1 LNFNYLFRYDFL
13 NEKLEVFLDGN
24 IITRNILDNNY
35 INNYSTDIKETIIGK
50 QTLGFKYLFFDPFKN
65 KKWHSQSVYSWN
77 ANRKIRLVDFIP
89 AISAI
94 AGSSFN
100 FDNRIQYDDLF
111 FKVKQPL
118 HPDLLNDNIMRI
130 KTFNYPEQTISP
142 FIGIATQHHFKGRWV
157 VVNNFF
163 YEIAMKNPTF
173 PTNTETSNYNKINYM
188 FTITYNLSNPN
199 WSIFGEF
206 QTFKNK
212 SYSDDF
218 FKFGIANLTSKN
230 SQVDLNFGGS
240 FKTTPSYTYINVGFS
255 QRFDWHKDISE
266 EEKQAKKD
274 FNLELKQRRKQQK
287 VEKKKAITQLAD
299 HREVYKKQTGG
310 RGKFADIVFTLE
322 PAEDGKQGLEFVNEI
337 KGGNVPREY
346 IPSVEKGFKDAMQNG
361 PLAGFEV
368 DAMKVTLKDG
378 SFHPVDSD
386 SLSLELAAK
395 IGYKEA
401 ARAAGAVVM
410 EPMMKLEV
418 LTPEENMGD
427 IVGDLNR
434 RRGQVNSMDDRAG
447 SKVVKAIVPL
457 SEMFGYVTSL
467 RTLSSG
473 RATSTMEFSHY
484 AETPKNISEEV
495 ISATVG

>member
-1 LNFNYLFRYDFL
+1 MNSKLLSYLLIFSGVFSFSQYTEIINSNRPGSSHGAFSVGVNVLQFESAVSGQTLKHSNLNNSEIQGLNFNYLFRYGFL
-13 NEKLEVFLDGN
+13 NEKLEVFLEGN
-24 IITRNILDNNY
+24 LITRNILDKNY
-35 INNYSTDIKETIIGK
+35 RNDYSTDISETIIGK

-65 KKWHSQSVYSWN
+65 KKWHGENVYSWN
-77 ANRKIRLVDFIP
+77 AGRKIKLTDFIP

-94 AGSSFN
+94 LGSGFN
-100 FDNRIQYDDLF
+100 FDKRIQYDDLF

-118 HPDLLNDNIMRI
+118 HPDLLNDNIMRM

-173 PTNTETSNYNKINYM
+173 PTNAETSNYNKINYM

-212 SYSDDF
+212 IYSDDF

-274 FNLELKQRRKQQK
+274 FNFELKQRRKQQK
-287 VEKKKAITQLAD
+287 VEKKINKKSSKKIKTNPKKLAKKES
-299 HREVYKKQTGG
+299 RKSKKSVNKSLKQNKKQL
-310 RGKFADIVFTLE
+310 KKE
-322 PAEDGKQGLEFVNEI
+322 
-337 KGGNVPREY
+337 
-346 IPSVEKGFKDAMQNG
+346 EKA
-361 PLAGFEV
+361 
-368 DAMKVTLKDG
+368 
-378 SFHPVDSD
+378 
-386 SLSLELAAK
+386 
-395 IGYKEA
+395 
-401 ARAAGAVVM
+401 
-410 EPMMKLEV
+410 
-418 LTPEENMGD
+418 
-427 IVGDLNR
+427 
-434 RRGQVNSMDDRAG
+434 
-447 SKVVKAIVPL
+447 
-457 SEMFGYVTSL
+457 L
-467 RTLSSG
+467 RK
-473 RATSTMEFSHY
+473 MN
-484 AETPKNISEEV
+484 KK
-495 ISATVG
+495 

>member
-1 LNFNYLFRYDFL
+1 MNSKLLYFIFIFSAFFSHSQYTEIINSNRPGSSHGAFAVGVNVFQLETGISGQSLKHSNLNNSKIDGLNFNYLFRYGFL

-50 QTLGFKYLFFDPFKN
+50 QTLGFKYLFFDPYKN
-65 KKWHSQSVYSWN
+65 KKWHGENVYSWN
-77 ANRKIRLVDFIP
+77 AGRKIKLTDFIP

-118 HPDLLNDNIMRI
+118 HPDLLNENIMRM

-163 YEIAMKNPTF
+163 YEIAMKNSTV
-173 PTNTETSNYNKINYM
+173 PTNAEPSNYNKINYM

-212 SYSDDF
+212 IYSDDF

-287 VEKKKAITQLAD
+287 VEKKINKKSSKKIKTNPKKLAKKES
-299 HREVYKKQTGG
+299 RKSKKSVNKSLKQNKKQL
-310 RGKFADIVFTLE
+310 KKE
-322 PAEDGKQGLEFVNEI
+322 
-337 KGGNVPREY
+337 
-346 IPSVEKGFKDAMQNG
+346 EKA
-361 PLAGFEV
+361 
-368 DAMKVTLKDG
+368 
-378 SFHPVDSD
+378 
-386 SLSLELAAK
+386 
-395 IGYKEA
+395 
-401 ARAAGAVVM
+401 
-410 EPMMKLEV
+410 
-418 LTPEENMGD
+418 
-427 IVGDLNR
+427 
-434 RRGQVNSMDDRAG
+434 
-447 SKVVKAIVPL
+447 
-457 SEMFGYVTSL
+457 L
-467 RTLSSG
+467 RK
-473 RATSTMEFSHY
+473 MN
-484 AETPKNISEEV
+484 KK
-495 ISATVG
+495 

>member
-1 LNFNYLFRYDFL
+1 MNSKLLYFIFLFSVFFCHSQYTEIINSNRPGSSHGAFAVGVNVFQLETGISGHTLEHNNLNNSKIDGLNFNYLFRYGFL

-118 HPDLLNDNIMRI
+118 HPDLLNDNIMRM

-142 FIGIATQHHFKGRWV
+142 FIGLATQHHFKGRWV

-163 YEIAMKNPTF
+163 YELGLKNPTF
-173 PTNTETSNYNKINYM
+173 PTNAETSNYNKINYM

-212 SYSDDF
+212 IYSDDF

-287 VEKKKAITQLAD
+287 VEKKINKKSSKKIKTNPKKLAKKES
-299 HREVYKKQTGG
+299 RKSKKSVNKSLKQNKKQL
-310 RGKFADIVFTLE
+310 KKE
-322 PAEDGKQGLEFVNEI
+322 
-337 KGGNVPREY
+337 
-346 IPSVEKGFKDAMQNG
+346 EKA
-361 PLAGFEV
+361 
-368 DAMKVTLKDG
+368 
-378 SFHPVDSD
+378 
-386 SLSLELAAK
+386 
-395 IGYKEA
+395 
-401 ARAAGAVVM
+401 
-410 EPMMKLEV
+410 
-418 LTPEENMGD
+418 
-427 IVGDLNR
+427 
-434 RRGQVNSMDDRAG
+434 
-447 SKVVKAIVPL
+447 
-457 SEMFGYVTSL
+457 L
-467 RTLSSG
+467 RK
-473 RATSTMEFSHY
+473 MN
-484 AETPKNISEEV
+484 KK
-495 ISATVG
+495 

>member
-1 LNFNYLFRYDFL
+1 MNSKLLSYLLIFSGLFSFSQYTEIINSNRPGSSHGAFAVGVNVFQLETGISGHTLEHNNLNNSKIDGLNFNYLFRYGFL

-24 IITRNILDNNY
+24 IITRNIIDSNY
-35 INNYSTDIKETIIGK
+35 VNNYSTDIKETIIGK

-173 PTNTETSNYNKINYM
+173 PTNAETSNYNKINYM

-212 SYSDDF
+212 IYSDDF

-287 VEKKKAITQLAD
+287 VEKKINKKSSKKIKTNPKKLAKKES
-299 HREVYKKQTGG
+299 RKSKKSVNKSLKQNKKQL
-310 RGKFADIVFTLE
+310 KKE
-322 PAEDGKQGLEFVNEI
+322 
-337 KGGNVPREY
+337 
-346 IPSVEKGFKDAMQNG
+346 EKA
-361 PLAGFEV
+361 
-368 DAMKVTLKDG
+368 
-378 SFHPVDSD
+378 
-386 SLSLELAAK
+386 
-395 IGYKEA
+395 
-401 ARAAGAVVM
+401 
-410 EPMMKLEV
+410 
-418 LTPEENMGD
+418 
-427 IVGDLNR
+427 
-434 RRGQVNSMDDRAG
+434 
-447 SKVVKAIVPL
+447 
-457 SEMFGYVTSL
+457 L
-467 RTLSSG
+467 RK
-473 RATSTMEFSHY
+473 MN
-484 AETPKNISEEV
+484 KK
-495 ISATVG
+495 

>member
-1 LNFNYLFRYDFL
+1 MNSKLFSFLLFFSTLFSFSQYTEVINSNRPGSSHGAFSVGVNVLQFESGVSGQSLKHSNLNNSQIEALNFNYVLRYGFL

-118 HPDLLNDNIMRI
+118 HPDLLNDNIMRM

-173 PTNTETSNYNKINYM
+173 PTNAETSNYNKINYM

-212 SYSDDF
+212 IYSDDF

-287 VEKKKAITQLAD
+287 VEKKINKKSSKKIKTNPKKLAKKES
-299 HREVYKKQTGG
+299 RKSKKSVNKSLKQNKKQL
-310 RGKFADIVFTLE
+310 KKE
-322 PAEDGKQGLEFVNEI
+322 
-337 KGGNVPREY
+337 
-346 IPSVEKGFKDAMQNG
+346 EKA
-361 PLAGFEV
+361 
-368 DAMKVTLKDG
+368 
-378 SFHPVDSD
+378 
-386 SLSLELAAK
+386 
-395 IGYKEA
+395 
-401 ARAAGAVVM
+401 
-410 EPMMKLEV
+410 
-418 LTPEENMGD
+418 
-427 IVGDLNR
+427 
-434 RRGQVNSMDDRAG
+434 
-447 SKVVKAIVPL
+447 
-457 SEMFGYVTSL
+457 L
-467 RTLSSG
+467 RK
-473 RATSTMEFSHY
+473 MN
-484 AETPKNISEEV
+484 KK
-495 ISATVG
+495 